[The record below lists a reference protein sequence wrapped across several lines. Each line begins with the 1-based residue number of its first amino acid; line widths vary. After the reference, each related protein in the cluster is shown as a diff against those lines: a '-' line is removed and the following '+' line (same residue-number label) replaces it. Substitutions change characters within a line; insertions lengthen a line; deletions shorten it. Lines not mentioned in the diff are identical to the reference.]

1 MKNSEMPVI
10 RYEKYQLTPREW
22 VLAMGKGL
30 GICGLLSFTFYR
42 SFAAFLLMAPAG
54 LAFPVYERKRLK
66 ERRLQLLADQ
76 FKESMVVLAGALS
89 AGYSVEN
96 ALAVSCDELV
106 LMYGRD
112 GLIVHE
118 FSYIIQQMRT
128 NRAVEWLFQDFAERS
143 GVEDIQNF
151 AEVFVAAKRSGGNLG
166 EIMRHAA
173 EVIRDKMQVKEE
185 IRTMTASRQF
195 EQKIMNL
202 IPFFIVFYVECSS
215 PGFFDQMYGT
225 MMGRILMTVCL
236 GLYAIS
242 FLLARRILNIEV

>member
-1 MKNSEMPVI
+1 
-10 RYEKYQLTPREW
+10 
-22 VLAMGKGL
+22 MGKGL
-30 GICGLLSFTFYR
+30 GICGLLAFTFYR
-42 SFAAFLLMAPAG
+42 SFAAFLFLAPAG
-54 LAFPVYERKRLK
+54 LVFPVYERKRLK
-66 ERRLQLLADQ
+66 EHRLQLLTDQ
-76 FKESMVVLAGALS
+76 FKESMVVLAGALR

-96 ALAVSCDELV
+96 ALVVSWEELA

-151 AEVFVAAKRSGGNLG
+151 AEVFVVAKRSGGNLS
-166 EIMRHAA
+166 EIMRHTA

-202 IPFFIVFYVECSS
+202 IPFFIVLYVECSS

-225 MMGRILMTVCL
+225 MMGRILMSACL
-236 GLYAIS
+236 GVYVIS